1 MPLVVARPCV
11 VPTFVASVLGAAS
24 LGAAENHLL
33 NGTLENPEFVNSTVG
48 TDLLWG
54 SGFYGQGVVIA
65 NVEAG
70 HVWSGHEVFDR
81 TAINVALGLSL
92 PVSPVRLVNASP
104 HETTPNLGEVDFH
117 ATMVGHVLV
126 GARTVQTEAGL
137 SLTAAGAGMAPFA
150 TLWSGAIATTYS
162 QDPDEVGAFSISAE
176 SFRTPYVEF
185 FAGGA
190 QGRADV
196 INSSWGGSELGDSA
210 EETRVITALAAENPL
225 VTAVFSAGNSGAG
238 VDTVGGPGISANV
251 ITVGSLGG
259 AAGLTPSEFSSGGPV
274 AFYHPGMETVI
285 PEARA
290 AVHIAAPGENYAL
303 AAYLQPT
310 GGLTP
315 LLTPEI
321 ETTANDLYFVFSA
334 SGTSFA
340 APIVAGGVALLKNV
354 AKENPSFLPAETA
367 LDARVIRSVVM
378 AGAGRTEGWDNG
390 QALDGAGVS
399 VTTRAVDYRTGAG
412 AFDVARAAEI
422 LVGGVRDVPGLG
434 GAAGLAEDGWDFG
447 SVTLG
452 AYNDYGIDAAALA
465 AAGPGELA
473 VSLNWQVSEHFDS
486 VSGLTE
492 FGSFADLNLE
502 IWTTTEGGAPGS
514 LLAASRTAFNTTEF
528 LRINVA
534 DTPGLW
540 LRVRFDE
547 LVYNFDGAA
556 GLAASYGLAWG
567 MTATAIPEPSAWAA
581 LAGLGALGLAGGR
594 RRRRV

>member
-1 MPLVVARPCV
+1 MPLTVARPCV
-11 VPTFVASVLGAAS
+11 VTPFIVSLASVASLTAGES
-24 LGAAENHLL
+24 HLL

-54 SGFYGQGVVIA
+54 AGFYGQGVVIA

-81 TAINVALGLSL
+81 TAINLALGLSL
-92 PVSPVRLVNASP
+92 PASPVRLVNASP
-104 HETTPNLGEVDFH
+104 NETTPSLGEVDFH

-137 SLTAAGAGMAPFA
+137 SLTAVGAGMAPFA
-150 TLWSGAIATTYS
+150 TLWSGAIATSYS
-162 QDPDEVGAFSISAE
+162 TDPEEVGAFSLSAE

-210 EETRVITALAAENPL
+210 EETRVITALAAENPM
-225 VTAVFSAGNSGAG
+225 VTAVFSAGNTGAG
-238 VDTVGGPGISANV
+238 VDTVAGPGISANV
-251 ITVGSLGG
+251 IAVGSLGG

-274 AFYHPGMETVI
+274 AFYHPGTQMLV

-303 AAYLQPT
+303 AAYLQST

-321 ETTANDLYFVFSA
+321 ETTANDLYFIFSA

-354 AKENPSFLPAETA
+354 AKENPAVLPSETA

-378 AGAGRTEGWDNG
+378 AGARRTEGWDNG
-390 QALDGAGVS
+390 QVVDGAGAA

-422 LVGGVRDVPGLG
+422 LVNGVRDVPGTG
-434 GAAGLAEDGWDFG
+434 GAAGLAEEGWDFG

-452 AYNDYGIDAAALA
+452 AFNDYGIDAAALA

-502 IWTTTEGGAPGS
+502 VWSAGAGGGAGT
-514 LLAASRTAFNTTEF
+514 LLAASRTAFNTMEF
-528 LRINVA
+528 LRISVT
-534 DTPGLW
+534 DTAGLW

-567 MTATAIPEPSAWAA
+567 MTATAIPEPAAWAG
-581 LAGLGALGLAGGR
+581 LAGLGALGLAGAR
-594 RRRRV
+594 RRRRA